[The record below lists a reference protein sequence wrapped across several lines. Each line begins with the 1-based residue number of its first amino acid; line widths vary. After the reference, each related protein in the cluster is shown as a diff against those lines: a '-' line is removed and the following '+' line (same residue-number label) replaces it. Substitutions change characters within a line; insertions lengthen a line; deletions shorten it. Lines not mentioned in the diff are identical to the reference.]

1 MKAMAR
7 LDKIDQELNEADAEG
22 KSNVRVFHKGD
33 KLPKPERGILDVV
46 FQMPKPEPVPPEF
59 LMGD

>member
-1 MKAMAR
+1 MKMKAR
-7 LDKIDQELNEADAEG
+7 LDKIEQALADADE
-22 KSNVRVFHKGD
+22 KSKVRIFHKGD

-46 FQMPKPEPVPPEF
+46 FQMPKPDPLPPEF

>member
-1 MKAMAR
+1 MKAR
-7 LDKIDQELNEADAEG
+7 LDKIEQVLADADE
-22 KSNVRVFHKGD
+22 KSKVRIFHKGD

-46 FQMPKPEPVPPEF
+46 FQMPKPDPLPPEF

>member
-1 MKAMAR
+1 MKMKAR
-7 LDKIDQELNEADAEG
+7 LDKIEQVLADADE
-22 KSNVRVFHKGD
+22 KSKVRIFHKGD

-46 FQMPKPEPVPPEF
+46 FQMPKPDPLPPEF

>member
-1 MKAMAR
+1 MKIKTR
-7 LDKIDQELNEADAEG
+7 LDKIEQALADADG

-33 KLPKPERGILDVV
+33 KLPPPEQGKLDVV
-46 FQMPKPEPVPPEF
+46 FQMPKPKPVPPEF